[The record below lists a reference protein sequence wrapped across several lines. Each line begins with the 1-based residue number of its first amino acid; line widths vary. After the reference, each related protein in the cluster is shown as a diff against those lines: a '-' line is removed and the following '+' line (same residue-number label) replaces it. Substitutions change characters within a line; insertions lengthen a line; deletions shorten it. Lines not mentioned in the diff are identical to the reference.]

1 MELSYIKN
9 YMRID
14 EDLTDD
20 DALIQGLMDAAQQ
33 YIAAQTGK
41 QYNNDKLWN
50 VCICLLVAHWYDNRQ
65 LNPSKPGS
73 LAEFPHSV
81 TALINH
87 IALSAAYPVA
97 VKS

>member
-1 MELSYIKN
+1 MDLKYIKN
-9 YMRID
+9 YLRID

-41 QYNNDKLWN
+41 QYLNDKVWN

-81 TALINH
+81 SALINH
-87 IALSAAYPVA
+87 IALSSAYPVA
-97 VKS
+97 TS

>member
-1 MELSYIKN
+1 MDLKKIKN

-14 EDLTDD
+14 DDLTDD
-20 DALIQGLMDAAQQ
+20 DALIQSLADAAQQ
-33 YIAAQTGK
+33 YIQNQTGK
-41 QYNNDKLWN
+41 QYNSDKLWN